1 METFKKIADKLEI
14 APEAIVQE
22 KITKTLEELEA
33 DLKQAQDSLVYVMQK
48 HADEIAPIQ
57 KTIDLMQKRFDE
69 AIKLGIVAKV
79 EVIKEE
85 VLETPIE

>member
-1 METFKKIADKLEI
+1 METFKKLTAESIEI

-33 DLKQAQDSLVYVMQK
+33 DLKQAQDSLVYVQQR

-57 KTIDLMQKRFDE
+57 ATIDLMKKRLDE
-69 AIKLGIVAKV
+69 ATKLGIVAKS
-79 EVIKEE
+79 I
-85 VLETPIE
+85 III